1 MDATMPADLLELK
14 TQFEAW
20 RQTRKARDPIP
31 QELRQAAIKLL
42 DHYAA
47 STICRACRLHPRTLQ
62 TSFMPKSARAAAPVK
77 PAKKE
82 RTFFQL
88 PVPSPP
94 PRIATECRL
103 VIERSDGSRLTL
115 SLLSPDAA
123 TLTTLCSDFLRS

>member
-1 MDATMPADLLELK
+1 MDVTMPADLLDLK

-47 STICRACRLHPRTLQ
+47 STICHACRLHPRTLQ
-62 TSFMPKSARAAAPVK
+62 TSFKPKSARAVAEAK
-77 PAKKE
+77 PPEKE
-82 RTFFQL
+82 RAFFQL
-88 PVPSPP
+88 PVPSPLP
-94 PRIATECRL
+94 QSATECRV

-115 SLLSPDAA
+115 SLHSPDAA